1 MNTMQI
7 PIKRVR
13 VPLAERGPYDPHCVC
28 SRCGR
33 GPVLADGHQADG
45 HRADGQQAD
54 GIPSAPVAVA
64 VPEPVMAAP
73 VVAPVAAVAA
83 TPISVPNEKH
93 LTKKRKSIKPVT

>member
-1 MNTMQI
+1 MQI

-45 HRADGQQAD
+45 L
-54 GIPSAPVAVA
+54 PSAPVVEA
-64 VPEPVMAAP
+64 VPVVEP
-73 VVAPVAAVAA
+73 VVAVAES
-83 TPISVPNEKH
+83 PMSVPNEKH
-93 LTKKRKSIKPVT
+93 LPKKRQSIKPVA